1 MKKRI
6 MNPILLVYTL
16 LHVVISLLGIGS
28 GFVVI
33 WGLITDKR
41 LDGWTKIF
49 LTTTVLTSVTGFGF
63 PVDHFMPSHALGI
76 ISLVVLAL
84 AVIARYPRQLL
95 GAWRW
100 IYIVAAAAAQYL
112 NFFILIVQ
120 AFQKVPSLKAMA
132 PTQSEPPFVI
142 TQLAAL
148 VMFLLLGMLAIIRF
162 HPGAQKQ

>member
-1 MKKRI
+1 
-6 MNPILLVYTL
+6 VA
-16 LHVVISLLGIGS
+16 ISLLGIGS

-41 LDGWTKIF
+41 LDGWTKFF

-63 PVDHFMPSHALGI
+63 PADHFMPSHALGI

-100 IYIVAAAAAQYL
+100 IYVIAAVAAQYL
-112 NFFILIVQ
+112 NFFVLIVQ
-120 AFQKVPSLKAMA
+120 AFQKVPALKATA
-132 PTQSEPPFVI
+132 PTQTEPPFVI
-142 TQLAAL
+142 AQLAAL
-148 VMFLLLGMLAIIRF
+148 VLFFLLGIFAVIRF
-162 HPGAQKQ
+162 RPGAQRQ

>member
-1 MKKRI
+1 
-6 MNPILLVYTL
+6 
-16 LHVVISLLGIGS
+16 VIG
-28 GFVVI
+28 
-33 WGLITDKR
+33 GLITDKR
-41 LDGWTKIF
+41 FDGWTKIF

-84 AVIARYPRQLL
+84 AVIARYARQLL

-100 IYIVAAAAAQYL
+100 IYIVAAVIAQYL
-112 NFFILIVQ
+112 NFFVLIVQ
-120 AFQKVPSLKAMA
+120 AFQKIPALKAVA

-148 VMFLLLGMLAIIRF
+148 VMFFLLGVLAILRF
-162 HPGAQKQ
+162 HSGAQRQ